1 MRAKNI
7 DLQYLCT
14 AIGNL
19 SGIPIRLY
27 RGRELLLYYSV
38 SPLPKDPIC
47 VYFDQIMA
55 IEDRVGYF
63 MTQHFNYYGVVTSGA
78 MRVVL
83 GPSRQTTANE
93 QELRELAFRA
103 DVPKEQIN
111 EFVLGMKNI
120 VSMPLGSIIQILLTL
135 NHVLNGEKLSLADI
149 TVYDGDRERLKELL
163 SREQIKETEKRS
175 MSDEAN
181 RFNNS
186 LATEQTIL
194 TIVRH
199 GDTAA
204 LKKWLADAPAV
215 NSGILAKELIR
226 QQKNT
231 FIVTATLVCRA
242 AIRGGVDMQDALS
255 MSDSYIQKCELLQDL
270 TSITHLLFRMVFD
283 YTERV
288 EKMRRNAA
296 PSQLV
301 FDVRNYILHHL
312 SEPIRT
318 SAIAE
323 TLFISRS
330 KLSSKFKSETGENL
344 SDFIL
349 REKTEEAKYLLRYTD
364 KTLVSIGTYLGFSSQ
379 SHFARTFKKYA
390 GLTPADYRERNQ

>member
-27 RGRELLLYYSV
+27 RGRELLLYCSV

-120 VSMPLGSIIQILLTL
+120 VSMPLGSIIQILLTP
-135 NHVLNGEKLSLADI
+135 V
-149 TVYDGDRERLKELL
+149 
-163 SREQIKETEKRS
+163 
-175 MSDEAN
+175 
-181 RFNNS
+181 
-186 LATEQTIL
+186 
-194 TIVRH
+194 
-199 GDTAA
+199 
-204 LKKWLADAPAV
+204 
-215 NSGILAKELIR
+215 
-226 QQKNT
+226 
-231 FIVTATLVCRA
+231 
-242 AIRGGVDMQDALS
+242 
-255 MSDSYIQKCELLQDL
+255 SY
-270 TSITHLLFRMVFD
+270 THLTLP
-283 YTERV
+283 TNSRV
-288 EKMRRNAA
+288 
-296 PSQLV
+296 
-301 FDVRNYILHHL
+301 
-312 SEPIRT
+312 
-318 SAIAE
+318 
-323 TLFISRS
+323 
-330 KLSSKFKSETGENL
+330 
-344 SDFIL
+344 
-349 REKTEEAKYLLRYTD
+349 
-364 KTLVSIGTYLGFSSQ
+364 
-379 SHFARTFKKYA
+379 
-390 GLTPADYRERNQ
+390 

>member
-55 IEDRVGYF
+55 IKDRVGYF

-163 SREQIKETEKRS
+163 SREQKQYAFTKDTIDLINIKCHDLKHQLSVLKSLSEEDREKSLKDVEKAVMIYGNIAKTGNETLDIILTEKSFLCEKYGVRFTYMIEGEGLSFMEPADISSLFGNALDNAIESVMRETQAEKRVIKLNASKKRAYLSVHLENYCSEKVRFKDGLPVSGKADKLNHGFGAKS
-175 MSDEAN
+175 M
-181 RFNNS
+181 R
-186 LATEQTIL
+186 
-194 TIVRH
+194 
-199 GDTAA
+199 
-204 LKKWLADAPAV
+204 
-215 NSGILAKELIR
+215 
-226 QQKNT
+226 
-231 FIVTATLVCRA
+231 
-242 AIRGGVDMQDALS
+242 
-255 MSDSYIQKCELLQDL
+255 YI
-270 TSITHLLFRMVFD
+270 
-283 YTERV
+283 V
-288 EKMRRNAA
+288 EKYGGAMVMRQEGCLVVLDIILPMGESAGVTEGAA
-296 PSQLV
+296 G
-301 FDVRNYILHHL
+301 
-312 SEPIRT
+312 
-318 SAIAE
+318 
-323 TLFISRS
+323 
-330 KLSSKFKSETGENL
+330 GEGMP
-344 SDFIL
+344 
-349 REKTEEAKYLLRYTD
+349 A
-364 KTLVSIGTYLGFSSQ
+364 
-379 SHFARTFKKYA
+379 
-390 GLTPADYRERNQ
+390 LT